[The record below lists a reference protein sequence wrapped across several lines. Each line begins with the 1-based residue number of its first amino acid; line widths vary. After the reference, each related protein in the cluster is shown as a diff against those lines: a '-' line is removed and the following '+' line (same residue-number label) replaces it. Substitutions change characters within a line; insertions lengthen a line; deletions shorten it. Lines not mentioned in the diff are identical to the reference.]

1 MEFTDTLKTKIKT
14 ARTEEE
20 VKNTIEE
27 TRKNVADAGVIL
39 NDAEFDNAAGG
50 DVMSPGRPKKNR
62 YFIK

>member
-20 VKNTIEE
+20 VKNIIEE

-39 NDAEFDNAAGG
+39 NDAELDNAAGG
-50 DVMSPGRPKKNR
+50 DATRPGQPGK

>member
-20 VKNTIEE
+20 VKNIIEE

-39 NDAEFDNAAGG
+39 NDAELDKAAGG
-50 DVMSPGRPKKNR
+50 KVTIHDIIRK
-62 YFIK
+62 I

>member
-20 VKNTIEE
+20 VKNIIEE

-39 NDAEFDNAAGG
+39 NDAELDNAAGG
-50 DVMSPGRPKKNR
+50 DAMRPGEPRK